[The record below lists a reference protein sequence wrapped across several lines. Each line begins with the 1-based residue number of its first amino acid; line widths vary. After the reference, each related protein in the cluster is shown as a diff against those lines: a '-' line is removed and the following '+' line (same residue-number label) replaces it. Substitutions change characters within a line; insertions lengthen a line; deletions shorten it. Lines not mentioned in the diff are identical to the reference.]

1 MKKPTNRPQRT
12 MVQSVPRL
20 EANRG
25 KATQQQNKSH
35 VAFSPVLTQTS
46 SGKNSLDADLGV
58 IQTFKGPSANPTAPR
73 LPMKSG
79 NASVGGGGTQPELT
93 SRQQKYLSSV
103 SSTKGFIRGVSKST
117 PGSSSSTS
125 VKIPEVVLP
134 ENSNTSP
141 VRFPIDIVYTWVDGS
156 DDEWLK
162 LRYKFQP
169 TQRNIPADSLQN
181 CRWRDFD
188 ELRLSIESVYRF
200 APWIRNIYV
209 ISDFQRPYWFDE
221 SNPGKIKFVDH
232 PDLFGDFNE
241 HLPTF
246 NSHAIECHL
255 HRIDGLAN
263 NFIYANDDTFFGN
276 DVFPLDFFTEDGRSK
291 IFLTINDME
300 TEQSIRQSQTAQ
312 SSQPVVNSVNP
323 KWNPKTRHNEQPQTT
338 TTTKPPEQ
346 LDILP
351 YFTSQ
356 AIANKILN
364 QVFGEP
370 LVVRKRLKHQM
381 KAFTKDIFEWCWE
394 NEIFQMYL
402 FHTSSTRFRSLS
414 DVDVTSLVSHT
425 ALLLKA
431 AIPAGI
437 SSKYYGMEEGK
448 DIRRM
453 FEYMYKLKPS
463 PKLYCINDNMAFAS
477 SETLQAIRDGFE
489 KYLPHKF
496 M

>member
-1 MKKPTNRPQRT
+1 MMKKPTNRPQRT

-25 KATQQQNKSH
+25 KVQPTKGQI
-35 VAFSPVLTQTS
+35 AFSPVMTQMS
-46 SGKNSLDADLGV
+46 SGKNSMDADLGV

-79 NASVGGGGTQPELT
+79 NGTTPPELT
-93 SRQQKYLSSV
+93 GRQQKYLSSV
-103 SSTKGFIRGVSKST
+103 SSTKGFIRGVSKSGNG
-117 PGSSSSTS
+117 PSS

-134 ENSNTSP
+134 ENTNTSP
-141 VRFPIDIVYTWVDGS
+141 VRFPIDMVYTWVDGS

-200 APWIRNIYV
+200 APWIRTIYV

-221 SNPGKIKFVDH
+221 SNPGKIQFVDH
-232 PDLFGDFNE
+232 PDLFGDLND

-255 HRIDGLAN
+255 HRIRGLAN

-276 DVFPLDFFTEDGRSK
+276 HVFPLDFFTEDGRSK

-300 TEQSIRQSQTAQ
+300 TEQSIRQSQLAANT
-312 SSQPVVNSVNP
+312 PVVNSVNP
-323 KWNPKTRHNEQPQTT
+323 KWNPKTRQPAPAAP
-338 TTTKPPEQ
+338 KPIEQ

-381 KAFTKDIFEWCWE
+381 KAFTKDIFEWCWD

-414 DVDVTSLVSHT
+414 DVDITSLVSHA
-425 ALLLKA
+425 ALILKA
-431 AIPAGI
+431 AVPAGI

-448 DIRRM
+448 DINKM

-463 PKLYCINDNMAFAS
+463 PKLYCINDNMTFAS
-477 SETLQAIRDGFE
+477 SETLQVIRDGFE